1 MIETFLPLG
10 VLQVYKSIMVK
21 WLVMVVVVMVI
32 FSLISQRLRWRI
44 PGDFVIPV
52 RGRIYY
58 IPLASTLVLSLL
70 VWALGK
76 LL

>member
-21 WLVMVVVVMVI
+21 WILTVVVISVV
-32 FSLISQRLRWRI
+32 FSLAWQRLRWRL

-70 VWALGK
+70 LWALGK
-76 LL
+76 LI

>member
-1 MIETFLPLG
+1 
-10 VLQVYKSIMVK
+10 
-21 WLVMVVVVMVI
+21 MVVVVMVI